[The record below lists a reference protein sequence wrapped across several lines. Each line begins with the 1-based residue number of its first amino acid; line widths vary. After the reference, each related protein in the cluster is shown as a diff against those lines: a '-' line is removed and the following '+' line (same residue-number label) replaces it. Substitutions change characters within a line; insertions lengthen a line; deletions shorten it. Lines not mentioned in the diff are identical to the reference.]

1 MIPKSK
7 IGGGQNA
14 RTTGGP
20 GILPGAKL
28 GQRSALATAACGLL
42 LASVASAGE
51 LGEGVFGSA
60 LDANEA
66 SVSVAAT
73 PAFAQCPLT
82 FECRVRLTDR
92 SGFQILAA
100 CNPKSSPHHWE
111 LFTTP
116 GDGFLCAYL
125 PGRTPDH
132 ARTTANLADGR
143 WHQVAMQLDTDRVVL
158 FIDGTERAAAAL
170 SPAPGNPAAA
180 EFSIGALVE
189 RTLFC
194 NGRLD
199 EARLSRGLR
208 PIRGVPDAPFAPD
221 AETIGLWSFD
231 QAVAGQIAN
240 LVPGGAPGKLI
251 TRAASG
257 IPQMPTALQPLPPGD
272 DPGPARALLQT
283 YLLQAGLTSVTA
295 DPRDGILRAWLH
307 DYAAHGNLDY
317 PQHRAAKLPDRAEME
332 QQVFDKHALAWPNE
346 GPLATVLRRTQA
358 LAAHLTAQ
366 PDASNQLRPLTA
378 DLEKLKQDVA
388 QANPARDSEGYRAR
402 YLAACAL
409 RRQLAFANPLLDFAE
424 ILCVA
429 RGTFAGSVRSNPTT
443 ADSQGGHFATQY
455 FGCNALP
462 GGGLYRV
469 RNFKDKP
476 QVVNVVGGSV
486 VQNGRLQGTRLDH
499 GAFAT
504 PDLSFDGR
512 TIAFAWTGNKEHRWS
527 FDQESTFH
535 VFRAAT
541 DGSELRQ
548 LTDGGFNDFDP
559 CWLPNGRLAFV
570 SERRGGYIRCFDAS
584 LKVRNYTMFSMR
596 DDGSN
601 MIPLS
606 YFETSEWNPTV
617 GNDGRIIFTRWDY
630 TDRENCLGTR
640 LWFCRQDGS
649 DPRAPHG
656 NYPLPYHTFPDH
668 TPWKIQDG
676 REIDS
681 RIGAPLVEMGI
692 RAVPNS
698 ALHILTAAP
707 HHGEIFGSLCMLDLR
722 VPDDGHLAQ
731 LKRITPD
738 EPFPETESPG
748 RRHYKY
754 GTPWPLSED
763 FYLCNVWDNLCLLDR
778 FGNLEVLCELAL
790 LPCAQD
796 ERLRLIDPI
805 PVRPRTVPPTR
816 DPRANVDEPGQ
827 VPQRATIAVMNVYD
841 SDLPFPEGTKIKWLR
856 VTQNILKTNHAMGVP
871 MIGYERENTPR
882 IPLGIV
888 PVEADGSAY
897 FEAPV
902 AKELIFQVLDE
913 NFMAVQSMRSVA
925 FVHPGEQLS
934 CHGCHESTQKAPALN
949 LSKGPPLALQRA
961 PSPLQPELAVVEPI
975 SYYRQIK
982 PIIENRCQPCHVDQ
996 QKGPQDM
1003 SYAALKEGY
1012 TFWFSGAMW
1021 QNMITDYSGVHG
1033 GSRTIP
1039 GRFGARNSRIGK
1051 ALLNSNHREAVPAP
1065 ERRAMILWLDSN
1077 SLRLGAYRREEA
1089 QLNGDLVWPELD
1101 VDPAN
1106 VLGIEGRGAPLR
1118 GNFWHDNLR
1127 GPLQDGT
1134 QR

>member
-1 MIPKSK
+1 
-7 IGGGQNA
+7 
-14 RTTGGP
+14 
-20 GILPGAKL
+20 
-28 GQRSALATAACGLL
+28 
-42 LASVASAGE
+42 
-51 LGEGVFGSA
+51 
-60 LDANEA
+60 
-66 SVSVAAT
+66 
-73 PAFAQCPLT
+73 
-82 FECRVRLTDR
+82 
-92 SGFQILAA
+92 
-100 CNPKSSPHHWE
+100 
-111 LFTTP
+111 
-116 GDGFLCAYL
+116 
-125 PGRTPDH
+125 
-132 ARTTANLADGR
+132 
-143 WHQVAMQLDTDRVVL
+143 
-158 FIDGTERAAAAL
+158 
-170 SPAPGNPAAA
+170 
-180 EFSIGALVE
+180 
-189 RTLFC
+189 
-194 NGRLD
+194 
-199 EARLSRGLR
+199 
-208 PIRGVPDAPFAPD
+208 
-221 AETIGLWSFD
+221 
-231 QAVAGQIAN
+231 
-240 LVPGGAPGKLI
+240 
-251 TRAASG
+251 
-257 IPQMPTALQPLPPGD
+257 
-272 DPGPARALLQT
+272 
-283 YLLQAGLTSVTA
+283 
-295 DPRDGILRAWLH
+295 
-307 DYAAHGNLDY
+307 
-317 PQHRAAKLPDRAEME
+317 
-332 QQVFDKHALAWPNE
+332 
-346 GPLATVLRRTQA
+346 
-358 LAAHLTAQ
+358 
-366 PDASNQLRPLTA
+366 
-378 DLEKLKQDVA
+378 
-388 QANPARDSEGYRAR
+388 
-402 YLAACAL
+402 
-409 RRQLAFANPLLDFAE
+409 
-424 ILCVA
+424 
-429 RGTFAGSVRSNPTT
+429 
-443 ADSQGGHFATQY
+443 
-455 FGCNALP
+455 
-462 GGGLYRV
+462 
-469 RNFKDKP
+469 
-476 QVVNVVGGSV
+476 
-486 VQNGRLQGTRLDH
+486 
-499 GAFAT
+499 
-504 PDLSFDGR
+504 
-512 TIAFAWTGNKEHRWS
+512 
-527 FDQESTFH
+527 
-535 VFRAAT
+535 
-541 DGSELRQ
+541 LRQ

-584 LKVRNYTMFSMR
+584 LKVRNYTMFAMQP
-596 DDGSN
+596 DGSN
-601 MIPLS
+601 LVPLS

-640 LWFCRQDGS
+640 VWFCRQDGS

-681 RIGAPLVEMGI
+681 RLGAPLVEMGI
-692 RAVPNS
+692 RAVLNS

-754 GTPWPLSED
+754 ATPWPLSED
-763 FYLCNVWDNLCLLDR
+763 FYLCNVWENLCLLDR

-805 PVRPRTVPPTR
+805 PLRPRNLPPTS
-816 DPRANVDEPGQ
+816 DPRANADEPGQ

-856 VTQNILKTNHAMGVP
+856 ITQNILKTNHAMGVP

-961 PSPLQPELAVVEPI
+961 PSPLQPELAAVEPI

-982 PIIENRCQPCHVDQ
+982 PIIDQRCQPCHVDHN
-996 QKGPQDM
+996 KGPQDM

-1051 ALLNSNHREAVPAP
+1051 ALLNSNHREAVPEP

-1077 SLRLGAYRREEA
+1077 SLRLGAYSGEEA
-1089 QLNGDLVWPELD
+1089 QLSGELVWPELD

-1127 GPLQDGT
+1127 GPLQDGI